1 MFCPQCESE
10 YREGFTTCADCNV
23 ALVAGQPGAA
33 AASDS
38 DEEWVIVLET
48 GDPVLL
54 AMAHSLL
61 DAEGISARF
70 PGENLQNLVGYG
82 TLGTG
87 YNVALGPAV
96 VEVPEHE
103 AEKALELLA
112 LLEEP
117 SPLHEN
123 DDEDEGDPALD
134 SERPPEEPT

>member
-1 MFCPQCESE
+1 
-10 YREGFTTCADCNV
+10 V